1 MPVSAAG
8 RAGLASLAGVAC
20 LGGTTALIA
29 ALESVVGVPNASA
42 AYLLAVVIMAVA
54 FGTWAAICTSVAALL
69 LYDFFFV
76 LPFYTFTISD
86 PAEWLNLLVLLGVG
100 IVVGQLAALQRN
112 RAEAALAREQESR
125 ALFEVSR
132 ALATGDQAQST
143 LPAVAGS
150 LLAPSG
156 MDRLWI
162 GLGPTPVQEMI
173 AGEAGEGRRGAMPA
187 IRMVLA
193 GTPGSTPA
201 GGWVRIHVPG
211 LEPSARGSGQTAYQ
225 VPIRS
230 GERALGSIW
239 GTRTRGR
246 RVPSPEQTRLLQGA
260 ADQIAQTLVREQL
273 GREATSAEVA
283 RRSEAA
289 KSALLDSVS
298 HDLRTPLA
306 SIRAAA
312 GSLMDPA
319 VHWEPDEQR
328 STAAAIDREAERLNQ
343 LVTNLLDMSRIEAGA
358 LKAVRQ
364 VVALD
369 DVVGEALARQEGV
382 LADRRL
388 TVEVTD
394 RLPLVE
400 VDPLFMDQILAN
412 ILQNAARY
420 TPTTARISIRGEALS
435 EERFVRLTV
444 EDEGP
449 GVPDDALPHLFDKFY
464 RVPRPREGSRRG
476 TGMGLAVVKGLAEA
490 MGARV
495 RARRREPGGLAI
507 DLDLPVADR
516 PRQIDDSVGDSPPA
530 EPPLPSVFS

>member
-1 MPVSAAG
+1 VSGAG
-8 RAGLASLAGVAC
+8 RAGLAALAAIAC
-20 LGGTTALIA
+20 LGGTTALITI
-29 ALESVVGVPNASA
+29 LESVVGVPNASA
-42 AYLLAVVIMAVA
+42 GYLLAVVIMAVA
-54 FGTWAAICTSVAALL
+54 FGTWAAVGTAVAALL
-69 LYDFFFV
+69 LYDFLFV
-76 LPFYTFTISD
+76 LPLYTFTISD
-86 PAEWLNLLVLLGVG
+86 PGEWLNLLLLLGVG

-112 RAEAALAREQESR
+112 RAEMALAREQESR

-132 ALATGDQAQST
+132 AFASGDQAQST
-143 LPAVAGS
+143 LAAVAAL

-156 MDRLWI
+156 MERLWI
-162 GLGPTPVQEMI
+162 GLGPTPAQETV
-173 AGEAGEGRRGAMPA
+173 AGEAGEGRRGSMPA

-193 GTPGSTPA
+193 GTPGSTQA

-211 LEPSARGSGQTAYQ
+211 LEPSSRASGQTVYQ
-225 VPIRS
+225 VLIRS
-230 GERALGSIW
+230 GDRVLGSIW
-239 GTRTRGR
+239 GWRTRGK
-246 RVPSPEQTRLLQGA
+246 RVPSPEQTRLLEGA
-260 ADQIAQTLVREQL
+260 ADQVAQTLVREQFA
-273 GREATSAEVA
+273 REATSAEVA

-328 STAAAIDREAERLNQ
+328 STAAAIDREAERLDQ

-358 LKAVRQ
+358 LHAVRQ

-369 DVVGEALARQEGV
+369 DVVGDALTRQAGA

-388 TVEVTD
+388 SVEVD
-394 RLPLVE
+394 GLLPFVE

-412 ILQNAARY
+412 VLQNAARY
-420 TPTTARISIRGEALS
+420 TPPTARISIRAEALS
-435 EERFVRLTV
+435 EEPLVRLTI
-444 EDEGP
+444 EDEGA
-449 GVPDDALPHLFDKFY
+449 GVPDGALPHLFDKFY

-476 TGMGLAVVKGLAEA
+476 TGMGLAVVKGMAEA

-495 RARRREPGGLAI
+495 GARRGASGGLAI
-507 DLDLPVADR
+507 DLDLPIADR
-516 PRQIDDSVGDSPPA
+516 PRQVDEEAGDSRPA
-530 EPPLPSVFS
+530 ETPLPSVPA

>member
-1 MPVSAAG
+1 M
-8 RAGLASLAGVAC
+8 
-20 LGGTTALIA
+20 
-29 ALESVVGVPNASA
+29 
-42 AYLLAVVIMAVA
+42 
-54 FGTWAAICTSVAALL
+54 
-69 LYDFFFV
+69 
-76 LPFYTFTISD
+76 
-86 PAEWLNLLVLLGVG
+86 
-100 IVVGQLAALQRN
+100 
-112 RAEAALAREQESR
+112 
-125 ALFEVSR
+125 
-132 ALATGDQAQST
+132 
-143 LPAVAGS
+143 
-150 LLAPSG
+150 
-156 MDRLWI
+156 
-162 GLGPTPVQEMI
+162 
-173 AGEAGEGRRGAMPA
+173 
-187 IRMVLA
+187 
-193 GTPGSTPA
+193 
-201 GGWVRIHVPG
+201 
-211 LEPSARGSGQTAYQ
+211 
-225 VPIRS
+225 
-230 GERALGSIW
+230 
-239 GTRTRGR
+239 
-246 RVPSPEQTRLLQGA
+246 
-260 ADQIAQTLVREQL
+260 REQL

-369 DVVGEALARQEGV
+369 DVVGEALARQEAV

-530 EPPLPSVFS
+530 ETPLPSVSS